1 MPKEQNK
8 MVKSMIE
15 SEPQRLESKQYNF
28 LVDGTMPILNF
39 ELTSGGRKAPEGMS
53 KINQIER
60 QKLRLELYAP
70 ISGEVFEAKTQMGR
84 LEVDN
89 DGTVTY
95 FSNAAEKL
103 TFSLFLGKSLTF
115 TFNKKS
121 NELLIRTPSKITSIQ
136 DNRMSK
142 RKNKKKDAEPLT
154 DELKLSLD

>member
-1 MPKEQNK
+1 M
-8 MVKSMIE
+8 
-15 SEPQRLESKQYNF
+15 SEPLTQRLESKQYNF

-53 KINQIER
+53 KINQIEK
-60 QKLRLELYAP
+60 QNLRLELYAP

-84 LEVDN
+84 VEVDN

-103 TFSLFLGKSLTF
+103 TFSLFLGKSITF
-115 TFNKKS
+115 TFNKKNNVLS
-121 NELLIRTPSKITSIQ
+121 IKTPSKISSIE

-142 RKNKKKDAEPLT
+142 KNGKRKNGSEPIT
-154 DELKLSLD
+154 DELKLVLD